1 MSEWHEE
8 RYHARQE
15 ALAEASHDCETEK
28 EELEAE
34 NLALDDEIKELKI
47 TVQRQE
53 EEIHV
58 LENSRKEAENL
69 LRNRNNFIV
78 RQKDRIE
85 DLREKL
91 LERDEKIDRLEG
103 QISHLTLKIERMI
116 TKAEGD
122 K

>member
-1 MSEWHEE
+1 MCDDIGNY
-8 RYHARQE
+8 RD
-15 ALAEASHDCETEK
+15 LV
-28 EELEAE
+28 AE

-91 LERDEKIDRLEG
+91 LERDEKIKELEERV
-103 QISHLTLKIERMI
+103 ISEVLK
-116 TKAEGD
+116 
-122 K
+122 